1 MLQLCLSG
9 FPPLFLGF
17 FGILKP
23 VNTFREL
30 IRDKQFLHATA
41 ILIGTMVGAGVFG
54 IPFAF
59 AKAGFWVGLIF
70 LILIA
75 GVTILFNLI
84 FAEIVLRTDGKHQ
97 LVGYTNIYL
106 GPWFKR
112 IVLFTNLLGIYGA
125 LLAYIVVV
133 GDFLNNILS
142 QFFYLQP
149 TAYSFIFFAF
159 IAAVLPFGFRTI
171 AWVEFTLTALFIGV
185 ILIIF
190 GFGLPNIHWPNLI
203 TAGDPHFWFLPYG
216 VLLFAFAGLTSIPI
230 QREVIRGKERH
241 MKRSILYAVLF
252 AGILYLLFAFTVVG
266 VSGDVTSPD
275 ALAGLF
281 DFLGT
286 KVVLLGSLLGVLTI
300 STSSLM
306 LGTAL
311 RDIFRL
317 DYGLNKRW
325 SWFLVVVPPM
335 LMFIGGLR
343 TFIDVIGLVGS
354 VAIGIE
360 SAILVFVY
368 KAARKDGS
376 REPEFKLSIPGWLLM
391 LMVVMFTAGVIYEVF
406 IA

>member
-1 MLQLCLSG
+1 MSDLILV

-23 VNTFREL
+23 VYKFREL

-41 ILIGTMVGAGVFG
+41 VLIGTMVGVGVFG
-54 IPFAF
+54 IPFTF
-59 AKAGFWVGLIF
+59 AKAGFWVGTLF
-70 LILIA
+70 LVAIA
-75 GVTILFNLI
+75 GITILFNLI
-84 FAEIVLRTDGKHQ
+84 FAEIVLRTEGKHQ

-125 LLAYIVVV
+125 LLAYIIVA

-159 IAAVLPFGFRTI
+159 IAAILPFGFRTI
-171 AWVEFTLTALFIGV
+171 AWVEFSLTSLFIVV
-185 ILIIF
+185 IFIIS
-190 GFGLPNIHWPNLI
+190 GFGVPNIQWPNLI
-203 TAGDPHFWFLPYG
+203 TSGDPHFWFLPYG

-230 QREVIRGKERH
+230 QREVIRGKEHR
-241 MKRSILYAVLF
+241 MKPSILYAVFLV
-252 AGILYLLFAFTVVG
+252 GILYLLFAFIVVG

-286 KVVLLGSLLGVLTI
+286 KVVILGSLLGVLTI

-325 SWFLVVVPPM
+325 SWFLVVVPPI

-368 KAARKDGS
+368 KAARRDGS
-376 REPEFKLSIPGWLLM
+376 REPEFKLSLPGWLLM
-391 LMVVMFTAGVIYEVF
+391 LMVFMFTVGVIYEVF
-406 IA
+406 IS